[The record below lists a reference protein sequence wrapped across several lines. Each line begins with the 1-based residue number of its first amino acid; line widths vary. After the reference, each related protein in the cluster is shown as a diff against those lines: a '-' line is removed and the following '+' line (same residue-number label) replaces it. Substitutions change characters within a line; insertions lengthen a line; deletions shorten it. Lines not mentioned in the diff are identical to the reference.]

1 MVVVDEA
8 HCVVRWGE
16 SFRPAYLA
24 IKPFLDGLPKAPV
37 VAAFTATATPVVR
50 REISKCL
57 GLEQPLELVTGF
69 DRSNLTFIVEK
80 PMVKRRFLRSW
91 LPEQNGCGI
100 IYCATQKQ
108 TEEVCNDL
116 NAWGYP
122 AGRYHAGLTMEE
134 RQRNQNAFIKNELQV
149 MVATNAFGM
158 GIDKPDVRFVLH
170 YTLPLDV
177 EGYYQEAGRAGRD
190 GDPAECILLYSGKDV
205 VTNQYLIERGQDKQ
219 EMEAAVWRLVRE
231 RDQERLKQMTF
242 YCFTHDCL
250 REYILKYFGEYGKSY
265 CGNCLNCQTEF
276 EEQDVSQEARA
287 MIRCVESSGQRYGVN
302 VILDTLRGA
311 STAKIRQYEMD
322 GNPEYG
328 VCAKIPAHRLRQIF
342 NYLVLKEYLHLTD
355 DGYTIV
361 KLTAA
366 SRSFLEEEHI
376 LTMKM
381 SKELETKK
389 KEKRSR
395 LPKSA
400 VGELGEQDEPLFQ
413 KLRALSLEIAR
424 EEKIPPYM
432 VFSDKTLI
440 HMCILK
446 PGNEEEMLNVTGVGR
461 HKYEKYGKR
470 FIDAVKNL

>member
-1 MVVVDEA
+1 MQTKEMILQKYFGYSEFRSGQSELIEQILNGRPVVAVMPTGAGKSLCYQLPALMLEGLTLVVSPLISLMKDQVRSLAEHGVEAAYLSSGMSKQEYGAAVYAARNNKCKLLYVSPERLQNEQFKAFASELQIALVVVDEA

-158 GIDKPDVRFVLH
+158 GSLLAQGMK
-170 YTLPLDV
+170 
-177 EGYYQEAGRAGRD
+177 
-190 GDPAECILLYSGKDV
+190 AE
-205 VTNQYLIERGQDKQ
+205 
-219 EMEAAVWRLVRE
+219 EAAPLGVYVHGLAGDAAKEKCGVRG
-231 RDQERLKQMTF
+231 M
-242 YCFTHDCL
+242 
-250 REYILKYFGEYGKSY
+250 
-265 CGNCLNCQTEF
+265 
-276 EEQDVSQEARA
+276 
-287 MIRCVESSGQRYGVN
+287 M
-302 VILDTLRGA
+302 A
-311 STAKIRQYEMD
+311 SDIIE
-322 GNPEYG
+322 G
-328 VCAKIPAHRLRQIF
+328 
-342 NYLVLKEYLHLTD
+342 LKE
-355 DGYTIV
+355 V
-361 KLTAA
+361 
-366 SRSFLEEEHI
+366 
-376 LTMKM
+376 
-381 SKELETKK
+381 
-389 KEKRSR
+389 EKS
-395 LPKSA
+395 
-400 VGELGEQDEPLFQ
+400 
-413 KLRALSLEIAR
+413 
-424 EEKIPPYM
+424 
-432 VFSDKTLI
+432 
-440 HMCILK
+440 
-446 PGNEEEMLNVTGVGR
+446 
-461 HKYEKYGKR
+461 
-470 FIDAVKNL
+470 

>member
-1 MVVVDEA
+1 
-8 HCVVRWGE
+8 
-16 SFRPAYLA
+16 
-24 IKPFLDGLPKAPV
+24 
-37 VAAFTATATPVVR
+37 
-50 REISKCL
+50 
-57 GLEQPLELVTGF
+57 
-69 DRSNLTFIVEK
+69 
-80 PMVKRRFLRSW
+80 
-91 LPEQNGCGI
+91 
-100 IYCATQKQ
+100 
-108 TEEVCNDL
+108 
-116 NAWGYP
+116 
-122 AGRYHAGLTMEE
+122 
-134 RQRNQNAFIKNELQV
+134 
-149 MVATNAFGM
+149 
-158 GIDKPDVRFVLH
+158 
-170 YTLPLDV
+170 
-177 EGYYQEAGRAGRD
+177 
-190 GDPAECILLYSGKDV
+190 
-205 VTNQYLIERGQDKQ
+205 
-219 EMEAAVWRLVRE
+219 
-231 RDQERLKQMTF
+231 MTF

-366 SRSFLEEEHI
+366 SRSFLEEAHI

-381 SKELETKK
+381 PKELETKK

-413 KLRALSLEIAR
+413 KLRALRLEIAR

>member
-1 MVVVDEA
+1 MQTKEMILQKYFGYSEFRSGQSELIEQILNGRPVVAVMPTGAGKSLCYQLPALMLEGLTLVVSPLISLMKDQVRSLAEHGVEAAYLSSGMSKQEYCAAVYAARNNKCKLLYVSPERLQNEQFKAFASELQIALVVVDEA

-190 GDPAECILLYSGKDV
+190 GLPAKCVLLFERRDIMQQRQLLEYSCEQRESNSEDKKLWL
-205 VTNQYLIERGQDKQ
+205 TNAYQRLRDIES
-219 EMEAAVWRLVRE
+219 
-231 RDQERLKQMTF
+231 
-242 YCFTHDCL
+242 YCFTRGCL
-250 REYILKYFGEYGKSY
+250 RKYLLTYFGQETNDR
-265 CGNCLNCQTEF
+265 CGNCSNC
-276 EEQDVSQEARA
+276 
-287 MIRCVESSGQRYGVN
+287 SGSN
-302 VILDTLRGA
+302 
-311 STAKIRQYEMD
+311 
-322 GNPEYG
+322 
-328 VCAKIPAHRLRQIF
+328 
-342 NYLVLKEYLHLTD
+342 
-355 DGYTIV
+355 
-361 KLTAA
+361 
-366 SRSFLEEEHI
+366 
-376 LTMKM
+376 
-381 SKELETKK
+381 
-389 KEKRSR
+389 
-395 LPKSA
+395 
-400 VGELGEQDEPLFQ
+400 
-413 KLRALSLEIAR
+413 
-424 EEKIPPYM
+424 
-432 VFSDKTLI
+432 
-440 HMCILK
+440 
-446 PGNEEEMLNVTGVGR
+446 
-461 HKYEKYGKR
+461 
-470 FIDAVKNL
+470 